1 MFAIYSSKLFEVI
14 KYHLP
19 EAHAYADDTQ
29 LYLSFSP
36 DSAINETDA
45 VVAVGRCLTDIR
57 TWMLKDKL
65 KLNVDKYE
73 FTLIST
79 KQQLS
84 KENFDSLTVGSIDVA
99 LLLWQEI
106 LGHGSI
112 LF

>member
-1 MFAIYSSKLFEVI
+1 M
-14 KYHLP
+14 
-19 EAHAYADDTQ
+19 
-29 LYLSFSP
+29 
-36 DSAINETDA
+36 
-45 VVAVGRCLTDIR
+45 LT
-57 TWMLKDKL
+57 DKL